1 MIRPQAVLVFLL
13 VAGVLLWGA
22 RSVTADKVPDVSP
35 QGASPES
42 AIAANITVPPTQ
54 RAGQD
59 IPTATA
65 AAPTIPAAVEPT
77 PTVASPPTRTP
88 VPEPT
93 APPVATERPAPPG
106 TGLDGTSLIVER
118 GDSGRFDVAFTF
130 DAGEG
135 AGHTGEILDLLAEN
149 GIKASFGVTGQ
160 WVEQNPDLTRRIV
173 ADGHMLINHTYDH
186 SSFTGVSRDMDPLP
200 EAERLE
206 QIETTRQ
213 IILDVA
219 GYDTAPYFR
228 FPYGDYDRESL
239 DQLARV
245 GYDYTL
251 WWSCDTQG
259 WNGFSPETI
268 AGICGPGAD
277 EGGPGA
283 ILLMHVADDNDFAA
297 LPVLIE
303 QYQEAGY
310 TFVTVEELIQP

>member
-1 MIRPQAVLVFLL
+1 MIRPQAILVFIL

-22 RSVTADKVPDVSP
+22 RSATADKVRGVATQEPLPGTS
-35 QGASPES
+35 
-42 AIAANITVPPTQ
+42 IAANRMLPSAQ
-54 RAGQD
+54 GAEQAS
-59 IPTATA
+59 PTATA
-65 AAPTIPAAVEPT
+65 KAITVPDPLEPT
-77 PTVASPPTRTP
+77 STVVPSPTSTSP
-88 VPEPT
+88 PEPT
-93 APPVATERPAPPG
+93 AEPVATERPAPPD

-118 GDSGRFDVAFTF
+118 GDTGRLEVAFTF

-135 AGHTGEILDLLAEN
+135 AGHTEEILDLLAEH
-149 GIKASFGVTGQ
+149 GIKGSFGVTGQ
-160 WVEQNPDLTRRIV
+160 WVEQNPELTRRIV

-186 SSFTGVSRDMDPLP
+186 SSFTGVSRDLDPLP
-200 EAERLE
+200 EVERLN

-213 IILDVA
+213 IILEIA

-268 AGICGPGAD
+268 AEICGPEAD